1 MTELNVKKSH
11 DPKFQVDK
19 IDKFRASMPNEVI
32 YLITP
37 SKKNVMEIVKD
48 FKHENRPKYTS
59 ARICFTET
67 CKDDVFEL
75 LKNKVSK
82 HFIKVKE
89 L

>member
-1 MTELNVKKSH
+1 MN
-11 DPKFQVDK
+11 PKFQVDK
-19 IDKFRASMPNEVI
+19 IDKFRASMPNEAI

-37 SKKNVMEIVKD
+37 SKKNVMELVKD
-48 FKHENRPKYTS
+48 FKHEDRPKYKA
-59 ARICFTET
+59 ARIYFTET

-75 LKNKVSK
+75 LPKS